1 MPPTLVFCATVP
13 APRLT
18 SCFRTQAG
26 LVVDLRLGGDVE
38 QVDLGVALDVCAD
51 IDFVGHLCG
60 AQLAKYDW
68 RARWPLARR
77 NTHAPS
83 WLQKIPRAAEVHS
96 IPHLQRHHSP
106 GQCVR
111 PLVACC
117 PSLSAARPCLGRM
130 HGDSHTSSTS
140 RATNMVLKRMRVLRV
155 LWCVFSEVVRIDSMR
170 LLPITQW
177 AVLGRR
183 FHDRTTTT
191 CFFLMHLLQHLFVA

>member
-1 MPPTLVFCATVP
+1 M
-13 APRLT
+13 
-18 SCFRTQAG
+18 
-26 LVVDLRLGGDVE
+26 E

-60 AQLAKYDW
+60 AQLAQYDW

-111 PLVACC
+111 RLVACC

-130 HGDSHTSSTS
+130 HGDPHTASTFKRQQRGFETHA
-140 RATNMVLKRMRVLRV
+140 RAASVVVRVLGGGSIR
-155 LWCVFSEVVRIDSMR
+155 S
-170 LLPITQW
+170 LPNH
-177 AVLGRR
+177 AVGG
-183 FHDRTTTT
+183 FGST
-191 CFFLMHLLQHLFVA
+191 VS